1 MKHFILLPLIVCA
14 CLAVSALGQTPASKA
29 HSFSGRVVDPSGL
42 PLASANVYFA
52 ISKWRVKTAVTGWDG
67 RFSIDLSPADYEI
80 TVNST
85 NSRTFKAFI
94 HIAEEGLN
102 PSDVTFIVDPDDAC
116 CRLAD
121 GSIYPKPISVPK
133 PPFPPAARAVRA
145 KGEVEVA
152 VRVEADGKVSE
163 VKAISGHP
171 LLRAVSLQAS
181 RSAIFETMSGQRDL
195 VLTYAFLDSSTDDT
209 KTPRYKNLY
218 RIEVEAPVSQIDY

>member
-1 MKHFILLPLIVCA
+1 MAGKN
-14 CLAVSALGQTPASKA
+14 SGYWLG
-29 HSFSGRVVDPSGL
+29 R
-42 PLASANVYFA
+42 
-52 ISKWRVKTAVTGWDG
+52 
-67 RFSIDLSPADYEI
+67 RFSIDLSPRDYEI

-121 GSIYPKPISVPK
+121 GSIYPNRYR
-133 PPFPPAARAVRA
+133 FPNHRFRRAARAVRA

-171 LLRAVSLQAS
+171 LFAPFRFRLLALRFRNNVRATRPGTNVCLL
-181 RSAIFETMSGQRDL
+181 GQP
-195 VLTYAFLDSSTDDT
+195 TDDT
-209 KTPRYKNLY
+209 KTPRYTNLY
-218 RIEVEAPVSQIDY
+218 RIEVEAPVARLTTNPSRSPTSSSLPTTRHDALRSRRITRLHRGELLYDHF